1 MNCKL
6 TKKFYLCNIK
16 YRTIMKKTIFFFWAV
31 ILTIAACTP
40 KQPHFNIN
48 VNLANADG
56 KTVYLQ
62 KAGQTLDSAVIQNW
76 DAVFS
81 TPVTDDDEMYAIM
94 LDGWRRP
101 FSFFTD
107 HKDLTVEG
115 DFQNPSIITVKGSE
129 TQDRLEAFNKSYNDM
144 EAKLEADSTIDPAD
158 GEEML
163 KMHCFD
169 YVWEHPTDPVAHYVL
184 YRYKWAFG
192 PCEMRTMIDNIRHA
206 DSTLTSSNLT
216 LAEEYV
222 AKLER
227 VQAGQPIIDF
237 TQNDPDGNPVTL
249 STLAEGKLLLVDF
262 WASWCPD
269 CRKANPDVVAA
280 YQKYHDQGFDVL
292 GVSFDTNRD
301 AWLAAVEK
309 DGLTWTQVSDLQ
321 GWGNA
326 AGALYSIA
334 FIPQNA
340 LIKDGMIVAR
350 NLEGE
355 ALMQEIEAQMQ

>member
-1 MNCKL
+1 MKTRL
-6 TKKFYLCNIK
+6 YLLAALALGMMACN
-16 YRTIMKKTIFFFWAV
+16 T
-31 ILTIAACTP
+31 TP
-40 KQPHFNIN
+40 KIETFKVN

-62 KAGQTLDSAVIQNW
+62 KDGQVLDSAVILNW
-76 DAVFS
+76 DAVFN
-81 TPVTDDDEMYAIM
+81 TPLCDNNEMYGIM
-94 LDGWRRP
+94 LQGWRRP
-101 FSFFTD
+101 FFFFADNADVT
-107 HKDLTVEG
+107 LEG
-115 DFQNPSIITVKGSE
+115 DAQNPNLILVKGSE
-129 TQDRLEAFNKSYNDM
+129 TQTRLDAFTKSYNDL
-144 EAKLEADSTIDPAD
+144 EAKLEADSTNQDDAD
-158 GEEML
+158 EIL

-169 YVWEHPTDPVAHYVL
+169 YVWENPTDPVAHYVL

-192 PCEMRTMIDNIRHA
+192 PCELRTMIDNIHKA
-206 DSTLTSSNLT
+206 DSTLSTSNLKQ
-216 LAEEYV
+216 AEEYV
-222 AKLER
+222 GKLER

-237 TQNDPDGNPVTL
+237 TQNDPEGHPVTL
-249 STLAEGKLLLVDF
+249 SQIANGKLLLVDF

-292 GVSFDTNRD
+292 GVSFDTD
-301 AWLAAVEK
+301 KEKWLAAVEK

-321 GWGNA
+321 GWNNA

-340 LIKDGMIVAR
+340 LIKDGVIVAR

-355 ALMQEIEAQMQ
+355 ALMEEISRYLK